1 MKIACLQVRVYCPVE
16 CFTVVISS
24 HGLPVQFDPQLGN
37 LNYNLKRAQEILEQT
52 VAAEF
57 DLLVLPEMAFSGL

>member
-1 MKIACLQVRVYCPVE
+1 M
-16 CFTVVISS
+16 VISS
-24 HGLPVQFDPQLGN
+24 HGVPVQFDPQLGN
-37 LNYNLKRAQEILEQT
+37 LNYNLKRAQEILEQA